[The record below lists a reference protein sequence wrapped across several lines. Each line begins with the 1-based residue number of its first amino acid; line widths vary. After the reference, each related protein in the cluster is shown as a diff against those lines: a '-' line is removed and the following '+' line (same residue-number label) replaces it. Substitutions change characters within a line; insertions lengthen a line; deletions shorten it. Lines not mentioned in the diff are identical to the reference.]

1 MKEET
6 KKSLEIIKNYKSSP
20 NKDLI
25 FVLEKLQLDFDQT
38 KNAIIKLTHH
48 LDKVES
54 TYNLILSEYKKELI
68 LNNEYKRSK
77 SSSNYFS
84 G

>member
-25 FVLEKLQLDFDQT
+25 FVLEKLQSDFDQT

-54 TYNLILSEYKKELI
+54 TYNLILSEYKKRT
-68 LNNEYKRSK
+68 NT
-77 SSSNYFS
+77 
-84 G
+84 

>member
-1 MKEET
+1 MENVFNKMKEET

-25 FVLEKLQLDFDQT
+25 FILEKLQTDFDQT

-54 TYNLILSEYKKELI
+54 TYNLVLSEYKKRT
-68 LNNEYKRSK
+68 NT
-77 SSSNYFS
+77 
-84 G
+84 

>member
-54 TYNLILSEYKKELI
+54 TYNLILSDYKKRT
-68 LNNEYKRSK
+68 NP
-77 SSSNYFS
+77 
-84 G
+84 

>member
-1 MKEET
+1 MENVFNNMKEET

-25 FVLEKLQLDFDQT
+25 FVLEKLQSDFDQT

-54 TYNLILSEYKKELI
+54 TYNLILSEYKKRT
-68 LNNEYKRSK
+68 NT
-77 SSSNYFS
+77 
-84 G
+84 

>member
-25 FVLEKLQLDFDQT
+25 FVLEKLQSDFDQT

-54 TYNLILSEYKKELI
+54 TYNLILTEYKKRT
-68 LNNEYKRSK
+68 NT
-77 SSSNYFS
+77 
-84 G
+84 

>member
-1 MKEET
+1 MENVFNNMKEET

-25 FVLEKLQLDFDQT
+25 FILEKLQTDFDQT

-54 TYNLILSEYKKELI
+54 TYNLVLSEYKKRT
-68 LNNEYKRSK
+68 NT
-77 SSSNYFS
+77 
-84 G
+84 

>member
-1 MKEET
+1 MENVFNKMKEET

-25 FVLEKLQLDFDQT
+25 FVLEKLQSDFDQT

-54 TYNLILSEYKKELI
+54 TYNLVLSEYKKRT
-68 LNNEYKRSK
+68 NT
-77 SSSNYFS
+77 
-84 G
+84 

>member
-1 MKEET
+1 LENVFNNMKEET

-25 FVLEKLQLDFDQT
+25 FILEKLQTDFDQT

-54 TYNLILSEYKKELI
+54 TYNLVLSEYKKRT
-68 LNNEYKRSK
+68 NT
-77 SSSNYFS
+77 
-84 G
+84 

>member
-1 MKEET
+1 MENVFNNMKEET

-25 FVLEKLQLDFDQT
+25 FVLEKLQSDFDQT

-54 TYNLILSEYKKELI
+54 TYNLVLSEYKKRT
-68 LNNEYKRSK
+68 NT
-77 SSSNYFS
+77 
-84 G
+84 

>member
-25 FVLEKLQLDFDQT
+25 FVLEKLQSDFDQT

-54 TYNLILSEYKKELI
+54 TYNLVLSEYKKRT
-68 LNNEYKRSK
+68 NTQ
-77 SSSNYFS
+77 
-84 G
+84 

>member
-25 FVLEKLQLDFDQT
+25 FILEKLQTDFDQT

-54 TYNLILSEYKKELI
+54 TYNLVLSEYKKRT
-68 LNNEYKRSK
+68 NT
-77 SSSNYFS
+77 
-84 G
+84 

>member
-1 MKEET
+1 MENVFNKMKEET

-54 TYNLILSEYKKELI
+54 TYNLILSEYKKRT
-68 LNNEYKRSK
+68 NT
-77 SSSNYFS
+77 
-84 G
+84 

>member
-1 MKEET
+1 MENVFNKMKEET

-54 TYNLILSEYKKELI
+54 TYNLVLSEYKKRT
-68 LNNEYKRSK
+68 NT
-77 SSSNYFS
+77 
-84 G
+84 

>member
-1 MKEET
+1 MENVFNKMKEET

-25 FVLEKLQLDFDQT
+25 FVLEKLQSDFDQT

-54 TYNLILSEYKKELI
+54 TYNLILSEYKKRT
-68 LNNEYKRSK
+68 NT
-77 SSSNYFS
+77 
-84 G
+84 

>member
-1 MKEET
+1 MENVFNKMKEET

-25 FVLEKLQLDFDQT
+25 FVLEKLQSDFDQT

-54 TYNLILSEYKKELI
+54 TYNLILTEYKKRT
-68 LNNEYKRSK
+68 NT
-77 SSSNYFS
+77 
-84 G
+84 

>member
-25 FVLEKLQLDFDQT
+25 FVLEKLQSDFDQT

-48 LDKVES
+48 LDKV
-54 TYNLILSEYKKELI
+54 
-68 LNNEYKRSK
+68 
-77 SSSNYFS
+77 
-84 G
+84 

>member
-1 MKEET
+1 LENVFNKMKEET

-25 FVLEKLQLDFDQT
+25 FVLEKLQSDFDQT

-54 TYNLILSEYKKELI
+54 TYNLVLSEYKKRT
-68 LNNEYKRSK
+68 NT
-77 SSSNYFS
+77 
-84 G
+84 

>member
-54 TYNLILSEYKKELI
+54 TYNLILSEYKKRT
-68 LNNEYKRSK
+68 NT
-77 SSSNYFS
+77 
-84 G
+84 

>member
-1 MKEET
+1 LENVFNKMKEET

-25 FVLEKLQLDFDQT
+25 FILEKLQTDFDQT

-54 TYNLILSEYKKELI
+54 TYNLVLSEYKKRT
-68 LNNEYKRSK
+68 NT
-77 SSSNYFS
+77 
-84 G
+84 

>member
-54 TYNLILSEYKKELI
+54 TYNLVLSEYKKRT
-68 LNNEYKRSK
+68 NT
-77 SSSNYFS
+77 
-84 G
+84 

>member
-25 FVLEKLQLDFDQT
+25 FVLEKLQSDFDQT

-54 TYNLILSEYKKELI
+54 TYNLVLSEYKKRT
-68 LNNEYKRSK
+68 NT
-77 SSSNYFS
+77 
-84 G
+84 

>member
-1 MKEET
+1 MENVFNNMKEET

-54 TYNLILSEYKKELI
+54 TYNLILSEYKKRT
-68 LNNEYKRSK
+68 NT
-77 SSSNYFS
+77 
-84 G
+84 